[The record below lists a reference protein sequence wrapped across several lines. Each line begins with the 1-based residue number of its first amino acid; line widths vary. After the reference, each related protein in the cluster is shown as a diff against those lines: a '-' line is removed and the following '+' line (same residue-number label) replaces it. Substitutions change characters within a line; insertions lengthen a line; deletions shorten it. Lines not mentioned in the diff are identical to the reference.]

1 MTAPLERIN
10 AQPGI
15 ANARVFLRDLRQFA
29 GRRGVYAAVF
39 TALSAL
45 LEGVGLALLVPLL
58 GVVIGTG
65 AAGSRLEHAANA
77 LFALFQV
84 ERPAAKLIL
93 LLVLF
98 GAVVI
103 LRAVVMS
110 LRNTISA
117 ELQVGF
123 VEAQRARIVDLL
135 AAASW
140 GQVVRLRHARIT
152 HLMSGDIQRIGAAT
166 NLVQQS
172 AVAGAML
179 LAQGVLVLLLAPA
192 LAAAAIVLLVISAA
206 VLLPAI
212 RRAYRLGGVITNAN
226 LNLLNATA
234 QFLGGLKL
242 AMSQNL
248 QKNFTAEFK
257 NGLRELA
264 QRQINFSRQQNNSRI
279 ALTTLFSALGAI
291 LFLTGFTLGV
301 APATLLILLLVITR
315 MTGPTVQI
323 QQSVQQLANLL
334 PAYETVKAL
343 ERELA
348 TIPSNR
354 SEGAAPVI
362 PDGPIVFENVGF
374 MHAAEGDDDGF
385 ARGLRGLDL
394 AIEAGECLGMTGPSG
409 AGKTTFA
416 DLLVGLYP
424 PQQGRIGVA
433 GVPLQG
439 AAVAAWRERVS
450 YVSQDPFLF
459 HDTVRRNLAWAR
471 PQASEAEM
479 WAALALAGADALVR
493 RMEQGLDTVVG
504 ERGTLV
510 SGGERQRIALARA
523 VLRNPRLLVLDEATG
538 AIDVAGERDILE
550 RLRALRPRPTI
561 VIIAHRAESL
571 RGCDRVVRLQDGRAY
586 AGPDWSE

>member
-1 MTAPLERIN
+1 MTAPLKRLD
-10 AQPGI
+10 AQP
-15 ANARVFLRDLRQFA
+15 AVASARTFLRDLRQFA
-29 GRRGVYAAVF
+29 GRKGVYAALF

-58 GVVIGTG
+58 GVVIGSG

-77 LFALFQV
+77 LFAWFQV
-84 ERPAAKLIL
+84 ERPTAKVIL

-103 LRAVVMS
+103 ARAVVMS

-140 GQVVRLRHARIT
+140 DQVVRLRHARIT

-192 LAAAAIVLLVISAA
+192 LAAAAIVLLAVSAA

-248 QKNFTAEFK
+248 QNNFTAEFK
-257 NGLRELA
+257 NSLHELA
-264 QRQINFSRQQNNSRI
+264 QRQIHFSRQQNNSRI

-291 LFLTGFTLGV
+291 LFLTGFTLGI

-354 SEGAAPVI
+354 IEGAAPVI
-362 PDGPIVFENVGF
+362 PDGAIVFDKVGF
-374 MHAAEGDDDGF
+374 LHAAEEDDGM

-394 AIEAGECLGMTGPSG
+394 AIEAGECLGHHRALGRRQDYLRRSSG
-409 AGKTTFA
+409 RVVSAA
-416 DLLVGLYP
+416 ARP
-424 PQQGRIGVA
+424 RQRRRRAVA
-433 GVPLQG
+433 G
-439 AAVAAWRERVS
+439 RC
-450 YVSQDPFLF
+450 
-459 HDTVRRNLAWAR
+459 RRR
-471 PQASEAEM
+471 
-479 WAALALAGADALVR
+479 
-493 RMEQGLDTVVG
+493 
-504 ERGTLV
+504 
-510 SGGERQRIALARA
+510 LARA
-523 VLRNPRLLVLDEATG
+523 RELRRARPVFVSRHNSAQSRLG
-538 AIDVAGERDILE
+538 ASAGKRSRDVGGARACRRRRAGAANGT
-550 RLRALRPRPTI
+550 RARHHRRRTARWCRAASGNASRWRARCCAGRACWYSRSDQRHRRRRRARHPRPT
-561 VIIAHRAESL
+561 ARAQAAADHRRYRPSRREPG
-571 RGCDRVVRLQDGRAY
+571 GCDRVVRLQDGRLVAER
-586 AGPDWSE
+586 DRKE